1 MDEMKKLFFEKIDEI
16 DKPINK
22 EIKERG
28 RRSKL
33 IKFK

>member
-22 EIKERG
+22 EIKKEG
-28 RRSKL
+28 EDPN
-33 IKFK
+33 